1 MRVGSVQGGG
11 SPDITYCPKICNV
24 DLTVA
29 LAHHNALGLQCTVHD
44 VARLQELAAFDDGQG
59 HAVQG
64 GIREVSRT

>member
-1 MRVGSVQGGG
+1 MRGEG
-11 SPDITYCPKICNV
+11 SPDITYCPKICDV

-29 LAHHNALGLQCTVHD
+29 LANHDTLGLQCTLHD
-44 VARLQELAAFDDGQG
+44 VARLQELAAFGNGQG